1 MEKKS
6 IIRIEVRKVWYGFSA
21 YNCSCNKGEWRH
33 IGIMDIF
40 KLTLSFLVNHWSP
53 NWAYQ
58 TVYSLELSETGGCE
72 ERTVVLKKNS
82 HLKPSILNFYF
93 KSIIPE
99 MLWRCI
105 LESQKRVTLSTVFE
119 FMLKLLVSNYNGTT
133 TAFKHVN
140 MPKYKYLYI
149 L

>member
-1 MEKKS
+1 
-6 IIRIEVRKVWYGFSA
+6 
-21 YNCSCNKGEWRH
+21 
-33 IGIMDIF
+33 MDTF

-53 NWAYQ
+53 NRAAQ
-58 TVYSLELSETGGCE
+58 TVCSLELSETGGCE

-82 HLKPSILNFYF
+82 HLKPSIVNLYF

-119 FMLKLLVSNYNGTT
+119 FMLKLLVSSYNETT
-133 TAFKHVN
+133 KAFKNVN
-140 MPKYKYLYI
+140 IPTYKYSYML
-149 L
+149 